1 MSEAAVSSTEA
12 VRSRSP
18 VILFI
23 NSSKG
28 KPLLVANNYVFK
40 LHKTTTTTTKYWICT
55 LNGCAAKIHTNIN
68 NQLIKTISDHSYVS
82 EKEKLEVREFREKI
96 KQRATNETT
105 PIPRIY
111 DEECAK
117 AMLLDAEIAV
127 LPSER
132 EMSMLMLLSFYVRFD
147 LVVFEIVLR

>member
-12 VRSRSP
+12 VRPRSP
-18 VILFI
+18 VISFI
-23 NSSKG
+23 NSNKE

-40 LHKTTTTTTKYWICT
+40 LNKTTTTTKYWICT
-55 LNGCAAKIHTNIN
+55 LNGCAAKIHTNLN
-68 NQLIKTISDHSYVS
+68 NQLIKTIGDHNHVP
-82 EKEKLEVREFREKI
+82 EKEKLEVREFRENV
-96 KQRATNETT
+96 KQRAINETT

-117 AMLLDAEIAV
+117 AMLSDAAIAV

-132 EMSMLMLLSFYVRFD
+132 EMSMLILLSFYVRVY
-147 LVVFEIVLR
+147 LVVFEIFLR